1 MQQKDNNFGTE
12 HFVAASI
19 VAAELHQA
27 TRVAR
32 DISLTAGNAKAL
44 ALRAGDSARGF
55 RALTD
60 FIDELAKLTIKTAE
74 HVNKLAVDISREA
87 ADSTR
92 TLHAIDHFETAI
104 KKAGEAQYSNTLTP
118 ALNEA
123 KQQRDKALQAFN
135 SQVWKLKTQLDDLAR
150 ELRAGLVL
158 SAMSRV
164 EATQVGEDH
173 AVSLQVIAS
182 KVAEATESI
191 RNHIEKSQQCFAHI
205 H

>member
-1 MQQKDNNFGTE
+1 MPRLSSTNND

-19 VAAELHQA
+19 VAAELHKA
-27 TRVAR
+27 TSVAR

-44 ALRAGDSARGF
+44 ALRAGDAARGF

-60 FIDELAKLTIKTAE
+60 FIDELARLTISTAR

-87 ADSTR
+87 ADATR
-92 TLHAIDHFETAI
+92 TQHAIEHFVRATA
-104 KKAGEAQYSNTLTP
+104 KATDAHFAGTLKP
-118 ALNEA
+118 ALDAAER
-123 KQQRDKALQAFN
+123 QRSESLKRFDT
-135 SQVWKLKTQLDDLAR
+135 QVWQLKMELDDLAR
-150 ELRAGLVL
+150 ELRAGVVL

-173 AVSLQVIAS
+173 AISLQVIAN

-191 RNHIEKSQQCFAHI
+191 RLHIETSQKCFAHI